1 MSGYRKLG
9 RTSDQRKAMLRGLV
23 TSLIVNGKV
32 QTTDTR
38 AKEVRRL
45 AEKLITAA
53 VREQDN
59 FTVKDVSVSS
69 AKLDGKGRKMLRSA
83 TSKHDAKYDVVER
96 ELKSKQ
102 VQVDNPSRLAARREI
117 MKVLY
122 ENHTADG
129 KRVNSVNHL
138 FNEIAPKYRNR
149 QGGYTRIIKI
159 GPRRGDAANM
169 VLLEL
174 V

>member
-1 MSGYRKLG
+1 
-9 RTSDQRKAMLRGLV
+9 
-23 TSLIVNGKV
+23 
-32 QTTDTR
+32 
-38 AKEVRRL
+38 
-45 AEKLITAA
+45 
-53 VREQDN
+53 
-59 FTVKDVSVSS
+59 
-69 AKLDGKGRKMLRSA
+69 MLRSA

-96 ELKSKQ
+96 EMKTKQ

-122 ENHTADG
+122 ENHTAEG

>member
-1 MSGYRKLG
+1 MGGYRKLG
-9 RTSDQRKAMLRGLV
+9 RTSDQRHAMLRGLV

-38 AKEVRRL
+38 AKEVRRI

-59 FTVKDVSVSS
+59 FTLKEVPVSS
-69 AKLDGKGRKMLRSA
+69 AKLDAKGRKILRSA
-83 TSKHDAKYDVVER
+83 TSKNGAKYDVVER
-96 ELKSKQ
+96 ELKTKQ
-102 VQVDNPSRLAARREI
+102 VQVDKPSRLAARREI

-122 ENHTADG
+122 EHHTADG
-129 KRVNSVNHL
+129 KSVNSVNYL
-138 FNEIAPKYRNR
+138 FSDIAPKYRNR

-159 GPRRGDAANM
+159 GPRRGDAADM

>member
-1 MSGYRKLG
+1 MGGYRKLG
-9 RTSDQRKAMLRGLV
+9 RTSDQRHAMLRGLV

-38 AKEVRRL
+38 AKEVRRI

-59 FTVKDVSVSS
+59 FTLKEVPVSS
-69 AKLDGKGRKMLRSA
+69 AKLDAKGRKILRSA
-83 TSKHDAKYDVVER
+83 TSKNGAKYDVVER
-96 ELKSKQ
+96 ELKTKQ
-102 VQVDNPSRLAARREI
+102 VQVDKPSRLAARREI

-122 ENHTADG
+122 EHHTADG
-129 KRVNSVNHL
+129 KRVNSVNYL
-138 FNEIAPKYRNR
+138 FSDIAPKYRNR

-159 GPRRGDAANM
+159 GPRRGDAADM

>member
-1 MSGYRKLG
+1 MGGYRKLG
-9 RTSDQRKAMLRGLV
+9 RTSDQRHAMLRGLV

-38 AKEVRRL
+38 AKEVRRIAQTL
-45 AEKLITAA
+45 TTAA

-59 FTVKDVSVSS
+59 FTLKEVPVSS
-69 AKLDGKGRKMLRSA
+69 AKLDAKGRKILRSA
-83 TSKHDAKYDVVER
+83 TSKNGAKYDVVAR
-96 ELKSKQ
+96 ELKTKQ
-102 VQVDNPSRLAARREI
+102 VQVDKPSRLAARREI

-122 ENHTADG
+122 EHHTADG
-129 KRVNSVNHL
+129 KRVNSVNYL
-138 FNEIAPKYRNR
+138 FSDIAPKYRNR

-159 GPRRGDAANM
+159 GPRRGDAADM

>member
-1 MSGYRKLG
+1 MGGYRKLG
-9 RTSDQRKAMLRGLV
+9 RTSDQRHAMLRGLV

-38 AKEVRRL
+38 AKEVRRI

-59 FTVKDVSVSS
+59 FTLKEVPVSS
-69 AKLDGKGRKMLRSA
+69 AKLDAKGRKILRSA
-83 TSKHDAKYDVVER
+83 TSKNGAKYDVVER
-96 ELKSKQ
+96 ELKTKQ
-102 VQVDNPSRLAARREI
+102 VQVDKPSRLAARREI

-122 ENHTADG
+122 EHHTAAG
-129 KRVNSVNHL
+129 KRVNSVNYL
-138 FNEIAPKYRNR
+138 FSDIAPKYRNR

-159 GPRRGDAANM
+159 GPRRGDAADM